1 MMESPE
7 AASEMA
13 WPMVMQAVR
22 VDKQLLLLFP
32 LTPFTYHVVADAIG
46 THRANSNAVVSL
58 CFMIVSSLSRW
69 IGVTHPCASTTPEA
83 LTPMASPP
91 SCELQLSDYCFFAS

>member
-7 AASEMA
+7 TASEMA
-13 WPMVMQAVR
+13 CPMVLQAV
-22 VDKQLLLLFP
+22 VGDLQLLLLLP

-58 CFMIVSSLSRW
+58 CFMIVSSSSRW
-69 IGVTHPCASTTPEA
+69 AGVTHPCASTGA
-83 LTPMASPP
+83 G
-91 SCELQLSDYCFFAS
+91 FFFEWVDQGEQREGR

>member
-7 AASEMA
+7 TASEMA
-13 WPMVMQAVR
+13 CPMVLQAV
-22 VDKQLLLLFP
+22 VGDLQLLLLLP

-58 CFMIVSSLSRW
+58 CFMIVSSSFTLGRCDASLRLYW
-69 IGVTHPCASTTPEA
+69 RGVF
-83 LTPMASPP
+83 L
-91 SCELQLSDYCFFAS
+91 